1 MTLVAFDLDMFI
13 CERIF
18 CFGVVRGD
26 LFPALGGVAFL
37 AFWLI
42 FMRIFMT
49 GTTLFKLIN
58 PISVFYMTLL
68 TLYFNVFPCKEIFR
82 IPVMIEL
89 FKLLPSLDV
98 VAALTVPV
106 QFPFMFIFM
115 AGDALL

>member
-1 MTLVAFDLDMFI
+1 MLI

-18 CFGVVRGD
+18 CFGVVRGN
-26 LFPALGGVAFL
+26 LFPTLGGVTLL

-68 TLYFNVFPCKEIFR
+68 TLDLDVLSCKEIF
-82 IPVMIEL
+82 
-89 FKLLPSLDV
+89 
-98 VAALTVPV
+98 
-106 QFPFMFIFM
+106 
-115 AGDALL
+115 